1 MITFKGGIHPNEG
14 KEYTNNKKIEKMEA
28 GQEVVFLMKQHIG
41 APSTPVVKPKDDV
54 KVGDLIGEA
63 TGYVSANIISSVSGK
78 VKKIEKR
85 QDASG
90 HYQDAVVVEN
100 DGLYTTSYIKHE
112 NNIEE
117 LSFEEKIEKVKAAG
131 IVGLG
136 GAGFP
141 THVKLNV
148 KDRNK
153 IEYVI
158 VNGAECEPYLT
169 SDVRLMLER
178 PLEIIEGLKI
188 MLSLYPKAIGYIGI
202 EDNKP
207 DAIKLISELCANESR
222 IEVKPLKTKYPQGGE
237 RMLIK
242 ALTGR
247 MLHSKMLP
255 LDVGC
260 IVDNVATVIAIGNA
274 IKFDLPLTT
283 TVMTLTGEGMNS
295 PCNVEVPIGTDF
307 EYILETHG
315 GLKEDTVKVISGGP
329 MMGISL
335 ISLHVPAIKT
345 SSALLAFSHDEVA
358 MNEPSACIRCGRCV
372 DACPSQL
379 IPQKLYLASLKND
392 MNTFIKLNGLECIEC
407 GCCSYVCPAKR
418 NMTQAFRKCKSM
430 IASLKRK

>member
-1 MITFKGGIHPNEG
+1 M
-14 KEYTNNKKIEKMEA
+14 
-28 GQEVVFLMKQHIG
+28 
-41 APSTPVVKPKDDV
+41 KDDV
-54 KVGDLIGEA
+54 QVGDLIA
-63 TGYVSANIISSVSGK
+63 KASVYVSANIISSVSGK
-78 VKKIEKR
+78 VKRIEKR

-90 HYQDAVVVEN
+90 NYQDAVVIEN
-100 DGLYTTSYIKHE
+100 DGLYTSAYVEHE

-178 PLEIIEGLKI
+178 PEELVEGLKI
-188 MLSLYPKAIGYIGI
+188 ILSLYPKAIGYIGI

-207 DAIKLISELCANESR
+207 EAIKLLSKLCESESR

-247 MLHSKMLP
+247 QLHSKMLP

-260 IVDNVATVIAIGNA
+260 IVDNVATVIA
-274 IKFDLPLTT
+274 
-283 TVMTLTGEGMNS
+283 VR
-295 PCNVEVPIGTDF
+295 
-307 EYILETHG
+307 
-315 GLKEDTVKVISGGP
+315 KEIS
-329 MMGISL
+329 
-335 ISLHVPAIKT
+335 
-345 SSALLAFSHDEVA
+345 
-358 MNEPSACIRCGRCV
+358 
-372 DACPSQL
+372 Q
-379 IPQKLYLASLKND
+379 
-392 MNTFIKLNGLECIEC
+392 
-407 GCCSYVCPAKR
+407 
-418 NMTQAFRKCKSM
+418 
-430 IASLKRK
+430 

>member
-1 MITFKGGIHPNEG
+1 MFTFKGGIHPNDG
-14 KEYTNNKKIEKMEA
+14 KAYTNNKKIEKMDA
-28 GQEVVFLMKQHIG
+28 GSEVVFLMKQHIG
-41 APSTPVVKPKDDV
+41 APSTPVVKVKDEV
-54 KVGDLIGEA
+54 QVGDLIGEA

-78 VKKIEKR
+78 VKRIEKR

-90 HYQDAVVVEN
+90 NYQDAVVIEN
-100 DGLYTTSYIKHE
+100 DGLYTSGYIKHE

-178 PLEIIEGLKI
+178 PQELIEGLKI
-188 MLSLYPKAIGYIGI
+188 MLSLYPHAIGYIGI
-202 EDNKP
+202 EDNKIE
-207 DAIKLISELCANESR
+207 AIKLLSELCVHESR
-222 IEVKPLKTKYPQGGE
+222 IEVKTLKTKYPQGGE

-247 MLHSKMLP
+247 QLHSKMLP

-274 IKFDLPLTT
+274 IKFDQPLIS
-283 TVMTLTGEGMNS
+283 TVMTLTGEGMVS

-315 GLKEDTVKVISGGP
+315 GLKDNVEKVISGGP

-335 ISLHVPAIKT
+335 LSLHVPAIKT

-392 MNTFIKLNGLECIEC
+392 MNAFIELNGLECIEC

-418 NMTQAFRKCKSM
+418 NMTQAFRKCKST